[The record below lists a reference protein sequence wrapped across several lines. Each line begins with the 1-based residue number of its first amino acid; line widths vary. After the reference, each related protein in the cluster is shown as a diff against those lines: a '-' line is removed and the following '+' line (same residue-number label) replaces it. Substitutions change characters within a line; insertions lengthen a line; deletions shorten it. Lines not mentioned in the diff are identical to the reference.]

1 MIDRGNVNHNRR
13 HFITKNVDASRTIY
27 NHEYVYI
34 DIRDAYNF
42 CSMKHCKDIIVSNIE
57 KTV

>member
-42 CSMKHCKDIIVSNIE
+42 LFDEELQIYNSK
-57 KTV
+57 